1 MTTFVT
7 DLLVKLADLGK
18 WLYDFCTSTITIG
31 SWNINVLVLFGG
43 VGLTV
48 LIIASLIKAL
58 IPLA

>member
-18 WLYDFCTSTITIG
+18 WLYDFCTSTIRVG
-31 SWNINVLVLFGG
+31 SWNINVLVLFSGI
-43 VGLTV
+43 GLTA

-58 IPLA
+58 VPFT